1 MNLDISGEFR
11 SALTKLKVQAAGT
24 ALRARIPA
32 KRSALLQQIKLAL
45 ERINQ
50 GTYGI
55 CHGCF
60 LVIPRG
66 ELLTCPYTEYCARC
80 RSRQVVQPVR
90 STRRLR

>member
-1 MNLDISGEFR
+1 MNVDISGEFR
-11 SALTKLKVQAAGT
+11 SALTKLKVQVTGT
-24 ALRARIPA
+24 APRARRPA

-66 ELLTCPYTEYCARC
+66 ELLTRPYTEYCARC

-90 STRRLR
+90 RGRG

>member
-11 SALTKLKVQAAGT
+11 SALTKLKVQVTGT
-24 ALRARIPA
+24 VLRGRRPA
-32 KRSALLQQIKLAL
+32 KHSALLQEIKLAL

-66 ELLTCPYTEYCARC
+66 ELLTRPYAEYCARC
-80 RSRQVVQPVR
+80 RSRQVQLAR
-90 STRRLR
+90 RTRRHP